1 MIRVNDSNISK
12 IQYEGKQIK
21 RHKTTCKNIKYFIL
35 QTYAY
40 VLILRQIKMLSSNR
54 INQVLVQKADKAR
67 TPSFQ
72 CVRHRGSRVIE
83 YWAAIVVPADRLG

>member
-40 VLILRQIKMLSSNR
+40 TFLFY
-54 INQVLVQKADKAR
+54 DK
-67 TPSFQ
+67 
-72 CVRHRGSRVIE
+72 
-83 YWAAIVVPADRLG
+83 